1 MFSQAE
7 GVPDRPHART
17 ASRAKAV
24 PTSRAKANADP
35 NTSSLPHTTPNAS
48 AQTSSSASHPVPVQT
63 PDIDPDETEDED
75 WLAKGVNALIR
86 AALPNLPRTDLESRH
101 APTAPSS
108 STQGAQM
115 SDRRAAAG
123 STRESGGRG
132 GRKRRGSDGDTE
144 AADPT
149 RAKKSKG

>member
-1 MFSQAE
+1 MFGQADS
-7 GVPDRPHART
+7 VPDRPHART

-86 AALPNLPRTDLESRH
+86 AALPKLPRTGKLLCKYWTMDFWLIL
-101 APTAPSS
+101 
-108 STQGAQM
+108 
-115 SDRRAAAG
+115 
-123 STRESGGRG
+123 
-132 GRKRRGSDGDTE
+132 
-144 AADPT
+144 
-149 RAKKSKG
+149 